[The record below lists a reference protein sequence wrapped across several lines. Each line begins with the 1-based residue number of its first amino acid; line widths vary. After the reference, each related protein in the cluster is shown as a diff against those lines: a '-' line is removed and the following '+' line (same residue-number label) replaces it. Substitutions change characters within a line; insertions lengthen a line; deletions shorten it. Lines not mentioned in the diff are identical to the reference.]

1 MPVHLRLVL
10 VISLSTF
17 VIGCSSK
24 RPPGTDAAPPPHGV
38 VASLHA
44 ETIELT
50 RRELERGETLAAEGR
65 WVAAR
70 LAFDRALDLL
80 LTIPGGIES
89 TPEAK
94 ALYDEAIATI
104 HEAERLHQAR
114 MTDELATSEPA
125 EEAAVDVLTSEVSR
139 MESASALEAAERE
152 SDLLDRGYDLPV
164 VENARVQSIIKMFQ
178 GPRREWF
185 QEALDRSGHYL
196 SMFRAVFAEEGL
208 PRDLVY
214 LAMIESGF
222 KDRAVSRA
230 GARGIW
236 QFISATGRLY
246 GLRQDFWIDDR
257 FDPEK
262 ATRAAAR
269 HLRDLMEEFD
279 DWYLAMA
286 AYNAGARRVH
296 RAIAQT
302 GSRDFWT
309 ISARRRLPRETR
321 SYVPLILA
329 AVVIAKDP
337 VAYGFTPST
346 ASPRD
351 YDVVRLEH
359 PVDLETAAQ
368 STGTDVEELKRL
380 NPELRRWVTPLDHG
394 DYPLRVPKGMAHD
407 FREAIAAIPADERVR
422 FGTHVVRRGDTLSRI
437 ASRYGTTVEAL
448 ASANHIRS
456 RSLIHPGQVLTVPVP
471 SGSQQWSDEASAFQR
486 DSVELDGREVYVVR
500 RGDTLGAI
508 ASSFR
513 MSLADLRRL
522 NGLASAETR
531 IHPGQRLVVSPTA
544 APPSSPRRPSTAGGD
559 VYVVREGDTLGQIA
573 EAHDIGL
580 SKLRSLNGLHHR
592 SSRIYPGQK
601 LVVRESAASAQAED
615 AAPAGGAVTYRI
627 RRGDTLSTIA
637 RRFGVSI
644 EDLRRWNRIESDHIV
659 TGQAITIHA
668 SPP

>member
-1 MPVHLRLVL
+1 MPVHPRLVL
-10 VISLSTF
+10 VISLSAF

-24 RPPGTDAAPPPHGV
+24 RSISTDATQPPHGV

-44 ETIELT
+44 ETIEQT

-65 WVAAR
+65 WAAAR

-80 LTIPGGIES
+80 LTIPGGVES

-104 HEAERLHQAR
+104 HEAERIHQAR
-114 MTDELATSEPA
+114 MADAMATSEPA

-164 VENARVQSIIKMFQ
+164 VVNARVESIIKMFQ

-185 QEALDRSGHYL
+185 QEALDRSGQYL
-196 SMFRAVFAEEGL
+196 SMFRGVFAEEGL

-222 KDRAVSRA
+222 KDRALSRA

-236 QFISATGRLY
+236 QFISATGHLY

-359 PVDLETAAQ
+359 PIDLETAAQ
-368 STGTDVEELKRL
+368 SVGTDVEELKRL
-380 NPELRRWVTPLDHG
+380 NPELRRWVTPLDQS
-394 DYPLRVPKGMAHD
+394 DYPLRVPKGTAHD
-407 FREAIAAIPADERVR
+407 FREAIAAIPVDERVR

-471 SGSQQWSDEASAFQR
+471 SGSQGSETMVTRRESL
-486 DSVELDGREVYVVR
+486 ELDGGDVYVVR

-522 NGLASAETR
+522 NGLSSGETR
-531 IHPGQRLVVSPTA
+531 IHPGQRLVVSPTT
-544 APPSSPRRPSTAGGD
+544 APPSRARRAPASLED

-573 EAHDIGL
+573 DAHDIGL

-601 LVVRESAASAQAED
+601 LVVRESAVSAQAED
-615 AAPAGGAVTYRI
+615 AAPAGGALTYRI